1 MTQASPVSLERALVE
16 IDRAC
21 GGDAVVRDP
30 DILESVA
37 GDESETPRRRPEA
50 LVRAASTRDV
60 AAVLKAAS
68 KHGVPVTPRGAGT
81 GRVGGAVPVHGGIVL
96 STESMRSIVE
106 VHDEELVAVVEP
118 GVATGALHAAVEDRQ
133 LFYPPDPNSL
143 ATCTMGG
150 NLACNAGGPRAFKY
164 GVTGDFVL
172 SLEVVT
178 AEGSVLAVGKPT
190 VKGVTGYDL
199 ASLIVGSEGTLGV
212 ITRAKMRLLPKPES
226 VRTLLVFVAD
236 DASVGRGITG
246 LLRRGIV
253 PRCVELVD
261 SIALDLIRRDAGLA
275 IPAGAKGMLLVEL
288 DGPELLVDR
297 EVERT
302 GNAFGDEGALEILTA
317 DRGSER
323 ERLWSA
329 RRELSRTLRTRARF
343 KLSEDVVVP
352 RTRIFD
358 LLRTCRELS
367 ERHGVVMPTYGHA
380 GDGNLHVNFLWDHER
395 QRPDV
400 ELAIHGL
407 FEATIALGGTLSG
420 EHGIGVLKAPFLPM
434 EQSPELIALQ
444 RKMKS
449 LFDPRGILN
458 PGKVFEAGT
467 RPHGNC

>member
-1 MTQASPVSLERALVE
+1 MTQASSVSLERALLE

-30 DILESVA
+30 DVLESYG
-37 GDESETPRRRPEA
+37 GDESETPRRRPDA
-50 LVRAASTRDV
+50 LVRASSSRDV
-60 AAVLKAAS
+60 AAVLAAAS
-68 KHGVPVTPRGAGT
+68 RHGVPVTPRGAGT

-106 VHDEELVAVVEP
+106 VSADELVAVVEP
-118 GVATGALHAAVEDRQ
+118 GVVTGVLHEAVEAEG

-178 AEGSVLAVGKPT
+178 ADGTVLDLGKPT

-199 ASLIVGSEGTLGV
+199 ASLVVGSEGTLGV
-212 ITRAKMRLLPKPES
+212 ITRARVRLLPKPEG
-226 VRTLLVFVAD
+226 VRTLLVFVPD
-236 DASVGRGITG
+236 DAAVGRGITG

-261 SIALDLIRRDAGLA
+261 AIALDLIRRDAGLA
-275 IPAGAKGMLLVEL
+275 IPEGARSMLLVEL
-288 DGPELLVDR
+288 DGPDLLLER

-302 GNAFGDEGALEILTA
+302 GNAFVDEGALEILTA
-317 DRGSER
+317 DRGAER
-323 ERLWSA
+323 ERLWDA

-352 RTRIFD
+352 RTRIFE
-358 LLRTCRELS
+358 LLAKCRELE

-380 GDGNLHVNFLWDHER
+380 GDGNLHVNFLWDDESKR
-395 QRPDV
+395 ADV
-400 ELAIHGL
+400 DRAIRGL

-420 EHGIGVLKAPFLPM
+420 EHGIGVLKAPFLSM
-434 EQSPELIALQ
+434 EQSPELIALEQ
-444 RKMKS
+444 SVKS
-449 LFDPRGILN
+449 LFDPHGILN
-458 PGKVFEAGT
+458 PGKIFDASA
-467 RPHGNC
+467 RPHGAC